1 MPTKTEGSLA
11 DAVRRAYAAGQE
23 DETLEP
29 IVRVDANG
37 RAEGRIGPGDGVIFY
52 DVRGEREVTLTRAFT
67 DPGFSLFP
75 VEPIDPDFVTLIEY
89 APRLKVR
96 VAFPPETRLGNTL
109 TEVMGKAG
117 FRVFKIAESEKATHV
132 GFFFNGKT
140 DAVYPGEERTIVPS
154 PRVEKYSEKPEMNAA
169 AVVENIVRVLSEDGP
184 RFVLANLANVD
195 EVGHLEDREAVLRA
209 VKAVDGALAAVLE
222 AARREE
228 ATVALTSDHGTVE
241 QWLYPDGT
249 VDTGHT
255 KNPVPFVLID
265 FAAGSPGEYEL
276 GASGGLADVAPTIL
290 DLVGVARPEEMTGRS
305 LIRRKP
311 RTWSPRRNVLLL
323 ILDGWGHRED
333 TYGNMITEAGAPTFE
348 RLWSRYPR
356 SFLAASGEAVGM
368 PDGTV
373 GNSEAGHLH
382 LGAGRRVY
390 LDRVR
395 IDRAVADGSFFRNE
409 VLVRA
414 MERAAS
420 SGRPLHFMGIVSFYS
435 SHGTIR
441 HLFALMKM
449 AQRLGVSRVYVHSFI
464 GRRNDMP
471 ETGAAYLDKIEALAG
486 ELGLGRVVTVMGRY
500 WSLARESTP
509 ERVEKAYRVLTEG

>member
-1 MPTKTEGSLA
+1 MPTTTDSPLA
-11 DAVRRAYAAGQE
+11 DAVRRAYEAGQE
-23 DETLEP
+23 DEMLEP
-29 IVRVDANG
+29 IVRVDGSG
-37 RAEGRIGPGDGVIFY
+37 RAEGRIGPGDTVIFY

-75 VEPIDPDFVTLIEY
+75 VESPGPDFVTLIEY
-89 APRLKVR
+89 APRLAVR

-117 FRVFKIAESEKATHV
+117 FRVLKLAESEKATHV

-140 DAVYPGEERTIVPS
+140 DVVYPGEVRTIVPS
-154 PRVEKYSEKPEMNAA
+154 PRVEKYSESPEMNAA
-169 AVVENIVRVLSEDGP
+169 GVVENVVRALSVDGP
-184 RFVLANLANVD
+184 TFVLANLANVD
-195 EVGHLEDREAVLRA
+195 EVGHLEDRGAVHRA
-209 VKAVDGALAAVLE
+209 VKAVDRALAEVVE
-222 AARREE
+222 AARRER

-255 KNPVPFVLID
+255 KNPVPFVLLD
-265 FAAGSPGEYEL
+265 FASPDSL
-276 GASGGLADVAPTIL
+276 GFSLRDRGDLADVAPTVL
-290 DLVGVARPEEMTGRS
+290 DLAGVALPEEMTGRS
-305 LIRRKP
+305 LILRKP
-311 RTWSPRRNVLLL
+311 RTWDPRRKVLLL
-323 ILDGWGHRED
+323 VLDGWGHREEA
-333 TYGNMITEAGAPTFE
+333 YGNMIQEAGAPAFDA
-348 RLWSRYPR
+348 LWGRYPH
-356 SFLAASGEAVGM
+356 SVLAASGEAVGM
-368 PDGTV
+368 PEGTV

-414 MERAAS
+414 MKGAGS
-420 SGRPLHFMGIVSFYS
+420 SGRALHLMGIVSFYS

-441 HLFALMKM
+441 HLFALMKL
-449 AQRLGVSRVYVHSFI
+449 ARVLEVPRVYIHSFI

-471 ETGAAYLDKIEALAG
+471 ETGAVYLDKIEALAG

-509 ERVEKAYRVLTEG
+509 DRVEKAYRALVSG